1 MRGAAVLLL
10 LTTLLARADSVPV
23 RFPQGTSHGFL
34 VLHSMDGKLLAN
46 GDMTQHV
53 IGREIK
59 TRLRFEFK
67 DGSLDDEQAVFSQ
80 DGVFRLLEDHHVQ
93 RGPSFPTPMD
103 MSLDV
108 RSGTVTTR
116 ERKED
121 GEAKVETK
129 HMDLPPDLAN
139 GLILTLLTNI
149 RDAAP
154 ETDLPYLA
162 MVGSP
167 RVVHLHIT
175 PGGPVRFRVDRVR
188 IAREFHCKVD
198 IGGVP
203 GVAALVLGKIPK
215 PAEFLILEDEAAPA
229 FVREEGQL
237 FEGGPV
243 WRIEQ
248 VGPTSR

>member
-1 MRGAAVLLL
+1 MRIAAFLLL
-10 LTTLLARADSVPV
+10 SALFARADSIRV
-23 RFPQGTSHGFL
+23 RYPQGTSHGFL
-34 VLHSMDGKLLAN
+34 VLHSMDGKLLAS
-46 GDMTQHV
+46 GDMVQHV
-53 IGREIK
+53 IGREIHA
-59 TRLRFEFK
+59 RLRFEFK

-80 DGVFRLLEDHHVQ
+80 DGVFRLLKDHHVQ

-103 MSLDV
+103 VSLDV

-116 ERKED
+116 ERKKD
-121 GEAKVETK
+121 GEEKVETK

-139 GLILTLLTNI
+139 GLVLTLLSNI
-149 RDAAP
+149 RSTTP

-162 MVGSP
+162 LVGSP

-175 PGGPVRFRVDRVR
+175 PGGPVSFRVGRSR
-188 IAREFHCKVD
+188 TAREFHCKIE
-198 IGGVP
+198 IGGAP
-203 GVAALVLGKIPK
+203 GVAAFALGKAPK

-248 VGPTSR
+248 VGPTSH